1 MGKQKFRVDNTLRQA
16 VEMAKE
22 AAIELAG
29 ADSVGDHLGFV
40 AEGERLGS
48 HRFTCLDAG
57 YRGWYW
63 CVTITRVPRARLAT
77 VCEVT
82 LQPGDD
88 ALLAPDWVPWAKR
101 LRPEDLGPG
110 DELPYIADD
119 ERLVAQA
126 EPDPNAA
133 GESNPDARTGER
145 QEDQHATDTTGGE
158 VEDAGK
164 AAPAAIQRRR
174 VLSVQGRAEAA
185 ERWYAGDFGPR
196 AQRARRAAAH
206 CNTCGFL
213 LALAG
218 STRTMFGVCANA
230 WSPADGH
237 VVSLDHGC
245 GAHSETDVQEPG
257 GQWQQSEPVI
267 NEMDIDIIAAA
278 GAN

>member
-1 MGKQKFRVDNTLRQA
+1 MGKQKHRVDNTLRQSIDL
-16 VEMAKE
+16 AKQ

-29 ADSVGDHLGFV
+29 AASVGEHLGFV

-48 HRFTCLDAG
+48 HRFRCCDAG

-82 LQPGDD
+82 LQPGED
-88 ALLAPDWVPWAKR
+88 ALLAPDWVPWAQR

-119 ERLVAQA
+119 ERLVDQA
-126 EPDPNAA
+126 EPDPNAE

-145 QEDQHATDTTGGE
+145 QEDQPGGARSE
-158 VEDAGK
+158 VDEAGK

-174 VLSVQGRAEAA
+174 VLSVQGRAAAA
-185 ERWYAGDFGPR
+185 ERWYAGEYGPR

-218 STRTMFGVCANA
+218 STRTMFGVCANE

-245 GAHSETDVQEPG
+245 GAHSETDVNEPG
-257 GQWQQSEPVI
+257 GQWQQSAPVI

-278 GAN
+278 SAQ